1 MAGYFQGSAQ
11 RKLDEQ
17 LKNFKWNDKNNSLHI
32 SGDPKYQNVNDLK
45 IDYDSGPGWNHDTD
59 LPTYGDYTGLG
70 GGKGKA
76 PSTSKWSQLST
87 AGKVAA
93 GGQALASALN
103 TIDMLTGGQDTI
115 LPGSGHTYSSGYNP
129 QMYIGPGPGY

>member
-17 LKNFKWNDKNNSLHI
+17 LKNFKWDDKNNSLHI

-45 IDYDSGPGWNHDTD
+45 IDYNSGPGWKHDTK

-76 PSTSKWSQLST
+76 PGTSQWSQLDT

-93 GGQALASALN
+93 GAGAAASILS

-115 LPGSGHTYSSGYNP
+115 LAGSGHTYSSGYNP
-129 QMYIGPGPGY
+129 QMYIGRTV